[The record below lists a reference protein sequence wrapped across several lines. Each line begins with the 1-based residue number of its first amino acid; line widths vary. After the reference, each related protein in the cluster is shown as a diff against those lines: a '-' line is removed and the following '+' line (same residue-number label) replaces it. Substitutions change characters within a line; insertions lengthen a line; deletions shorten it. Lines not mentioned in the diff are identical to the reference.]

1 MGVDRHCEMS
11 MSLNNGHCALT
22 MSGRIPENCWLVD
35 IAYITPGHDPLTKH
49 GMIG

>member
-1 MGVDRHCEMS
+1 MGQHCEVC

-22 MSGRIPENCWLVD
+22 MSWAIRENSWLLG
-35 IAYITPGHDPLTKH
+35 ISYITPEHDPLTKH